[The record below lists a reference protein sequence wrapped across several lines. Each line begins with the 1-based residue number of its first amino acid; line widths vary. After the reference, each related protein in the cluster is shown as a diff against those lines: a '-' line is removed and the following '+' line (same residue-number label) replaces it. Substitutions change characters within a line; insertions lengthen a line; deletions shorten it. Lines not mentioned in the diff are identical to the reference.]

1 MGHDT
6 GRGAEHTGEVAIRPF
21 ASRRPAPRAS
31 AAPWAALGARQLA
44 YGLAAIASGFAV
56 LVTVFEPESGEGWA
70 AFIALLAVAA
80 PLVPPRQRTTAFGLG
95 AAFAAT
101 WTGGAPWL
109 AFTVGA
115 AVLVAVAEDRQ
126 EVAWRGWAY
135 GFGGAVL
142 SLVITPSGEVLP
154 AFIGVLIGGLGGL
167 LLRSRVQGRA
177 LEREAGLLRGQ
188 TRWLEQRTAV
198 ARELHDVVGHHVTAM
213 VVQAEAG
220 LVGDPRAAL
229 ETIGGLGRTALTEL
243 DALVVHLRD
252 PQAPLA
258 VSAPPRL
265 ADIDELLAAPLRG
278 SGAVVDVHVDPDL
291 VLPETTVLAV
301 YRIAQEAMTNISRH
315 AGATHAWVEVAP
327 AGRYVRLRVADD
339 GTGPPPDLPSR
350 GSGLVGIDERVRG
363 LDGHWSIAERPGG
376 GTMVD
381 AYLPLKRIVAPS

>member
-6 GRGAEHTGEVAIRPF
+6 RTGAEHTGEVATRPI

-31 AAPWAALGARQLA
+31 TAPWAALGARQLA
-44 YGLAAIASGFAV
+44 YGLAALASGFAV
-56 LVTVFEPESGEGWA
+56 LVTVLEPESGEGWA

-135 GFGGAVL
+135 GFAGAVL
-142 SLVITPSGEVLP
+142 SLVITPSGEVLS
-154 AFIGVLIGGLGGL
+154 AFVGVLIGGLGGL

-188 TRWLEQRTAV
+188 ARWLEQRTAV

-265 ADIDELLAAPLRG
+265 SDIDELLAAPLRG

-315 AGATHAWVEVAP
+315 AGAMHAWVEVAP

-339 GTGPPPDLPSR
+339 GNGPPADPPSR

-363 LDGHWSIAERPGG
+363 LDGHWSISERPGG

-381 AYLPLKRIVAPS
+381 AYLPLKRIAAPS

>member
-1 MGHDT
+1 
-6 GRGAEHTGEVAIRPF
+6 VAIRPF
-21 ASRRPAPRAS
+21 APRRRVLRLPALPPAVHQ
-31 AAPWAALGARQLA
+31 LGARQLA
-44 YGLAAIASGFAV
+44 YGLAAVASGFAV
-56 LVTVFEPESGEGWA
+56 VVTLFEPTSGEGWA
-70 AFIALLAVAA
+70 AFIALLAVAS

-126 EVAWRGWAY
+126 DVAWRGWAY
-135 GFGGAVL
+135 GFAGAIL
-142 SLVITPSGEVLP
+142 SLVISPNGEVLS

-177 LEREAGLLRGQ
+177 LEREAGRLRGQ
-188 TRWLEQRTAV
+188 ARWLEQRTAV
-198 ARELHDVVGHHVTAM
+198 ARELHDVVGHQVTAM

-220 LVGDPRAAL
+220 LVGDPRSAL
-229 ETIGGLGRTALTEL
+229 EAIGGLGRTALSEL

-265 ADIDELLAAPLRG
+265 SDVDELLAAPLRH
-278 SGAVVDVHVDPDL
+278 SGVVVEVDVDPHL
-291 VLPETTVLAV
+291 VLTEATLLVV
-301 YRIAQEAMTNISRH
+301 YRVAQEAMTNIARH
-315 AGATHAWVEVAP
+315 AGATHAWVDAVP
-327 AGRYVRLRVADD
+327 AGPYLRLRVADD
-339 GTGPPPDLPSR
+339 GVGPPRGSPRR
-350 GSGLVGIDERVRG
+350 GSGLVGIDERVTACG
-363 LDGHWSIAERPGG
+363 GHWSITERPGG

-381 AYLPLKRIVAPS
+381 VYLPTLPPAGLP

>member
-1 MGHDT
+1 M
-6 GRGAEHTGEVAIRPF
+6 AIRSF
-21 ASRRPAPRAS
+21 APRRQALRLPALPV
-31 AAPWAALGARQLA
+31 AAQRLGARQLM
-44 YGLAAIASGFAV
+44 YGLAAVAAGFAM
-56 LVTVFEPESGEGWA
+56 LVSVFETTSSEGWA

-126 EVAWRGWAY
+126 DVAWRGWAY
-135 GFGGAVL
+135 GFAGAVL
-142 SLVITPSGEVLP
+142 SLVITPNGEVLS
-154 AFIGVLIGGLGGL
+154 AFIGVLVGGLGGL

-198 ARELHDVVGHHVTAM
+198 ARELHDVVGHQVTAM

-220 LVGDPRAAL
+220 LVGDPRSAL
-229 ETIGGLGRTALTEL
+229 EAIGGLGRTALTEL

-252 PQAPLA
+252 PHAPLA
-258 VSAPPRL
+258 VTAPPRL
-265 ADIDELLAAPLRG
+265 SDVDELLAAPLRH
-278 SGAVVDVHVDPDL
+278 SGVAVEVDVDPQL
-291 VLPETTVLAV
+291 VLSEGTLLTV
-301 YRIAQEAMTNISRH
+301 YRITQEAMTNITRH
-315 AGATHAWVEVAP
+315 ACATHAWVDVAS
-327 AGRYVRLRVADD
+327 AGRFVHLRVADD
-339 GTGPPPDLPSR
+339 GVGLPRRSPPR
-350 GSGLVGIDERVRG
+350 GSGLVGIDERVSTG
-363 LDGHWSIAERPGG
+363 AGHWSISERPGG

-381 AYLPLKRIVAPS
+381 VFLPTDAPGAHP